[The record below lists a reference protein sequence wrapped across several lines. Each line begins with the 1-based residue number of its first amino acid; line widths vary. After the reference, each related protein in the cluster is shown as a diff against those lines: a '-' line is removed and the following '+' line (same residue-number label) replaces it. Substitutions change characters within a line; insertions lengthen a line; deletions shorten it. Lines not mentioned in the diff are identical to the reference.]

1 MLITMETAP
10 HWVIAAFTI
19 LNVIVL
25 AWTLKIFNQQFV
37 QMFIQTRELAEPYLR
52 LKLADHA
59 ELEAQLD
66 DGNQMN
72 VHELTDWL
80 VFNEGKANALDLRLY
95 MVRRGRLQP
104 IELKHIP
111 FIRSS
116 GDSVVMSPHVK
127 RLYEQVPDHMTKR
140 HDLRNKHALG
150 DDWLIHVVYL
160 DRGRERYHAEFR
172 FAPEYNDGFE
182 IITLEQ
188 KMTDRNHACTL
199 PAVHQPSLQ

>member
-1 MLITMETAP
+1 MLITLETAP

-52 LKLADHA
+52 LKLADHT
-59 ELEAQLD
+59 EVQLD
-66 DGNQMN
+66 KLDHMN
-72 VHELTDWL
+72 THELTDWL
-80 VFNEGKANALDLRLY
+80 VFNEGKSNALDLRLY

-116 GDSVVMSPHVK
+116 GDSVIMSPHVR
-127 RLYEQVPDHMTKR
+127 RLYEQVPEEAAKR

-160 DRGRERYHAEFR
+160 DRSRERYHAEFR
-172 FAPEYNDGFE
+172 FAPEYYDGFE

-188 KMTDRNHACTL
+188 KLTDRNHACTL
-199 PAVHQPSLQ
+199 PALHQPSLQ

>member
-10 HWVIAAFTI
+10 HWVIAAFTV

-25 AWTLKIFNQQFV
+25 TWTLKIFNQQFV

-52 LKLADHA
+52 LKLADHND
-59 ELEAQLD
+59 LVAQQDERSSLD
-66 DGNQMN
+66 TR
-72 VHELTDWL
+72 ELTDWL
-80 VFNEGKANALDLRLY
+80 VFNEGKSNALDLRLY

-116 GDSVVMSPHVK
+116 GDSVIMSPHVS
-127 RLYEQVPDHMTKR
+127 RLYEQVPEEIAQR

-150 DDWLIHVVYL
+150 EDWMIHVVYL
-160 DRGRERYHAEFR
+160 DRSRERYHAEFR
-172 FAPEYNDGFE
+172 FAPEYYDGFE

-188 KMTDRNHACTL
+188 KMTDRNHACSL
-199 PAVHQPSLQ
+199 PALHQPSVV